1 MVDVTNALAP
11 KSDQLNA
18 DDLIAGPLTVHVTG
32 AGIGAE
38 DRIAVHTSEFPSRPW
53 KPSKGMGRFLATIWG
68 KDTDDWAGQSVTLY
82 RDPEVMYGGK
92 KAGGIRI
99 QAMTSLEKA
108 FTGPLRITRGKSI
121 PFTIQPLTVEHGGL
135 TDAQIAACTD
145 LDELRAMWSS
155 ASTVQQEQINA
166 RAAQLA
172 QEVQE

>member
-11 KSDQLNA
+11 KSDQVNA

-38 DRIAVHTSEFPSRPW
+38 DRIVVHTQEFPSRPW

-82 RDPEVMYGGK
+82 RDPEVMFGGK

-99 QAMTSLEKA
+99 EAMTGLEKP
-108 FTGPLRITRGKSI
+108 FTGPLRITRGKSV
-121 PFTIQPLTVEHGGL
+121 PFTIQPLTEEHSGL

-145 LDELRAMWSS
+145 LDELRAMWPQASS
-155 ASTVQQEQINA
+155 VQQEQINK
-166 RAAQLA
+166 RAAELA
-172 QEVQE
+172 QEVQG